1 MHDGITFEKL
11 NVPTLTICT
20 DPFKLTSESTART
33 LGLPEFDF
41 ALVAHPI
48 GSRNEAELLERAQH
62 AYQQGIPILLSSG
75 TD

>member
-20 DPFKLTSESTART
+20 DPFKATSESTART

-48 GSRNEAELLERAQH
+48 GSRNEEELLQRAHH
-62 AYQQGIPILLSSG
+62 AYEQGIPILLG
-75 TD
+75 TGVN

>member
-1 MHDGITFEKL
+1 VHDGITFEKL

-20 DPFKLTSESTART
+20 DPFKATSESTART

-48 GSRNEAELLERAQH
+48 GSRNKEELLQRAHH
-62 AYQQGIPILLSSG
+62 AYEQGIPILLG
-75 TD
+75 TVVN